1 MGDSFRVANDE
12 ACRCG
17 TIRAART
24 LGEAPTR
31 DGKIVCQ
38 DLCVSCDE
46 HDYGAI
52 VYPEAL

>member
-24 LGEAPTR
+24 LGEAPTG